1 MAGPPKH
8 NHPLDPLYEQFAEM
22 FQAMANP
29 KRLHI
34 LRCVSEREKSVSEI
48 LSCRAFTGVPQS
60 TVSQNLAT
68 LRRQGLV
75 RMRKDGTNVYYSL
88 ADPKITDLLMLVENL
103 VERRVTEI
111 RGVVRTGNSGYKH

>member
-1 MAGPPKH
+1 MAAPPKH
-8 NHPLDPLYEQFAEM
+8 NHQLDPLYEQFAEM
-22 FQAMANP
+22 LQAMANP

-34 LRCVSEREKSVSEI
+34 LRCVSEREKSVTEI

-75 RMRKDGTNVYYSL
+75 KMRKDGTSVYYSL
-88 ADPKITDLLMLVENL
+88 SDRQITDLFMLIGNL

-111 RGVVRTGNSGYKH
+111 QGVVRTGNSG